1 MALKRIS
8 AVYYLADTA
17 KDLES
22 ITNLQMGSEC
32 FVIEEACE
40 YKITS
45 EGKWVNQSK
54 SSSDSSSGSTESG
67 ITKEEMESAI
77 EGLAS
82 EEFVENAIANIE
94 IPSIDGLATKEEVME
109 AVASVEVPSVEGL
122 ASESY
127 VDEAIKNASMFEDV
141 YGEEHMFGLMV
152 NARDNISLIDA
163 IKDKGHGFYNF
174 WIEKGSIGQPEE
186 VIAKNSSCRGLACV
200 DTVKPTGWYGWVI
213 MFDHDGDMY
222 TQYIRNGE
230 AKGWKL
236 KA

>member
-54 SSSDSSSGSTESG
+54 SSSGSTESG

-127 VDEAIKNASMFEDV
+127 VDEAIKNASMFKDV

-152 NARDNISLIDA
+152 NARDNISLMDA
-163 IKDKGHGFYNF
+163 IKEKGHGFYNF

>member
-54 SSSDSSSGSTESG
+54 SSSGSTESG

-200 DTVKPTGWYGWVI
+200 DTVKPAGWYGWII

-236 KA
+236 KS

>member
-54 SSSDSSSGSTESG
+54 SSSGSTESG

-109 AVASVEVPSVEGL
+109 AVASVEVPSIEGL

-127 VDEAIKNASMFEDV
+127 VDEAVKNASMFEDI

-152 NARDNISLIDA
+152 NARDNISLMDA
-163 IKDKGHGFYNF
+163 IKEKGHGFYNF

>member
-54 SSSDSSSGSTESG
+54 SSSGSTESG

-109 AVASVEVPSVEGL
+109 AVASVEVPSIEGL

-127 VDEAIKNASMFEDV
+127 VDEAVKNASMFEDV

>member
-54 SSSDSSSGSTESG
+54 SSSGSTESG

>member
-40 YKITS
+40 YKITT

-54 SSSDSSSGSTESG
+54 SSSGSTESG

-127 VDEAIKNASMFEDV
+127 VDEAIKNASMFEDI

-152 NARDNISLIDA
+152 NARDNISLMDA
-163 IKDKGHGFYNF
+163 IKEKGHGFYNF

>member
-54 SSSDSSSGSTESG
+54 SSSGSTESG

-109 AVASVEVPSVEGL
+109 AVASVEVPSIEGL

-127 VDEAIKNASMFEDV
+127 VDEAIKNAGMFEDI

-152 NARDNISLIDA
+152 NARDNISLMDA
-163 IKDKGHGFYNF
+163 IKEKGHGFYNF

-230 AKGWKL
+230 PKGWKL
-236 KA
+236 K

>member
-45 EGKWVNQSK
+45 EGKWINQSK
-54 SSSDSSSGSTESG
+54 SSSGSVESG

-77 EGLAS
+77 DGLAS
-82 EEFVENAIANIE
+82 EEFVENAVANIE

-127 VDEAIKNASMFEDV
+127 VDEAIKNASMFENI

-152 NARDNISLIDA
+152 NAEDNISLVDA
-163 IKDKGHGFYNF
+163 IKEKGHGFYNF

-200 DTVKPTGWYGWVI
+200 DTVKPTGWYSWII

-236 KA
+236 K

>member
-54 SSSDSSSGSTESG
+54 SSSGSTESG
-67 ITKEEMESAI
+67 VTKEEMESAI

-152 NARDNISLIDA
+152 NARDNISLMDA
-163 IKDKGHGFYNF
+163 IKEKGHGFYNF

-186 VIAKNSSCRGLACV
+186 VIAKNSSCHGLACV
-200 DTVKPTGWYGWVI
+200 DTVKATGWYGWVI